1 MDPVVFIYRGILPW
15 INGFYNVVLAVVFGS
30 ALMAQGVSL
39 ADGTAII
46 VNVINALIAFRVF
59 LDIPETEKIEVV
71 YGIYAPLPPAP

>member
-1 MDPVVFIYRGILPW
+1 
-15 INGFYNVVLAVVFGS
+15 
-30 ALMAQGVSL
+30 MAQGVSL